1 MNFTSDEGIPM
12 RLDLETQP
20 DQGLM
25 GAASALAHRLHLPTT
40 LIKFAMVGGIA
51 FVIYQVFLFL
61 LYDSPLF
68 WFLPEK
74 DTDADLVFFNH
85 PDIRLLISSIVA
97 VELAI
102 LFQFNS
108 HERWT
113 FRRRPRGGWIVPRF
127 IKFNISSI
135 VSPIIIVI
143 TTNVLTLTLD
153 VSPYLSGVVG
163 VLIGF
168 AWNWAMNSLVI
179 WPRGRGTPLMIEVED
194 PNLRPI

>member
-1 MNFTSDEGIPM
+1 M
-12 RLDLETQP
+12 RSELETQA

-25 GAASALAHRLHLPTT
+25 AAASELAHRLHLPTT
-40 LIKFAMVGGIA
+40 LIKFVMVGGLA
-51 FVIYQVFLFL
+51 FVVYQVFLFL

-102 LFQFNS
+102 VFQFNS

-113 FRRRPRGGWIVPRF
+113 FRRRPRGDWIVPRF

-153 VSPYLSGVVG
+153 VSPYISSIVG

-168 AWNWAMNSLVI
+168 VWNWTVNSLVI
-179 WPRGRGTPLMIEVED
+179 WPHERPAPRVIEEED
-194 PNLRPI
+194 HEVRAA

>member
-1 MNFTSDEGIPM
+1 
-12 RLDLETQP
+12 
-20 DQGLM
+20 M
-25 GAASALAHRLHLPTT
+25 GAASELAHRLHLPTT
-40 LIKFAMVGGIA
+40 LIKFVMVGGFA
-51 FVIYQVFLFL
+51 FIVYQVFLFL

-102 LFQFNS
+102 VFQFNS

-113 FRRRPRGGWIVPRF
+113 FRRRPRDSWVLPRF
-127 IKFNISSI
+127 IKFNVSSI

-153 VSPYLSGVVG
+153 LSPYISGFVG

-168 AWNWAMNSLVI
+168 VWNWTMTSLVI
-179 WPRGRGTPLMIEVED
+179 WPQERAAPRMIEVED
-194 PNLRPI
+194 ADLRPA

>member
-1 MNFTSDEGIPM
+1 M
-12 RLDLETQP
+12 RPELEIKA

-25 GAASALAHRLHLPTT
+25 GAASELAHRLHLPTT
-40 LIKFAMVGGIA
+40 LIKFVMVGGMA

-102 LFQFNS
+102 VFQFNS
-108 HERWT
+108 HDRWT
-113 FRRRPRGGWIVPRF
+113 FRRRPRGGWILHRF

-143 TTNVLTLTLD
+143 TTNVLTLALG
-153 VSPYLSGVVG
+153 VSPYISSIAG

-168 AWNWAMNSLVI
+168 VWNWALNSLVI
-179 WPRGRGTPLMIEVED
+179 WPQERAATRLIEVED
-194 PNLRPI
+194 PDLRAA